1 MTIQEGVSLTTHTTF
16 KIGGPARYFS
26 VAKSV
31 EDIKDLLAYAREKEL
46 KVFVLGWGSNIL
58 VSDKGFDGLVIK
70 MDMKGVT
77 FEKDGRYALV
87 TAWAGE
93 GWDELVAKTVEWG
106 VWGLENLSLIP
117 GTVGASPV
125 QNIGAYGREVMD
137 IIDSVRVVDASTGEE
152 KVMNNKECGFSYRDS
167 IFKKP
172 ESKNLVILSV
182 TLKLPLERS
191 ANISYKDLA
200 LFFKDKPEPSQSEIR
215 DAVIA
220 IRMSKFPDLRTTG
233 TAGSFWKNPIIS
245 NEHYGGLLKQY
256 PTMPHFRVS
265 EEAVK
270 VPLAWILDNVC
281 GLKGFEMG
289 KAGLYKKQPL
299 VLVATLGATFD
310 DVEALE
316 KHVKKVVFDKTG
328 IEIEREVEHVGE

>member
-1 MTIQEGVSLTTHTTF
+1 MTIQERVSLAPHTTF
-16 KIGGPARYFS
+16 KIGGNARYFS

-31 EDIKDLLAYAREKEL
+31 EELKGLLEYAREHKL
-46 KVFVLGWGSNIL
+46 KVLILGWGSNIL

-70 MDMKGVT
+70 MDMKGAT
-77 FEKDGRYALV
+77 FEKSGQYALV

-93 GWDELVAKTVEWG
+93 GWDELVSKTVEWG
-106 VWGLENLSLIP
+106 AWGLENLSLIP

-137 IIDSVRVVDASTGEE
+137 VIDSVRVIDSSTGEE
-152 KVMNNKECGFSYRDS
+152 KEMSNVECGFSYRDS

-182 TLKLPLERS
+182 TFKLPLERS

-200 LFFKDKPEPSQSEIR
+200 LFFKDKPNPSQSEIR

-220 IRMSKFPDLRTTG
+220 IRTGKFPDLRTTG
-233 TAGSFWKNPIIS
+233 TAGSFWKNPIIC
-245 NEHYGGLLKQY
+245 NEHYEGLLKKY

-265 EEAVK
+265 DEAVK
-270 VPLAWILDNVC
+270 IPLAWILDNVC
-281 GLKGFEMG
+281 GFKGFEMG

-299 VLVATLGATFD
+299 VLVSYVGASFE
-310 DVEALE
+310 DVSNLE
-316 KHVKKVVFDKTG
+316 KFVAKAVFDKTG
-328 IEIEREVEHVGE
+328 IEIQREVETVGE